1 MKLHLYRR
9 LAAEGIRKNR
19 RLYLPYMMAGSV
31 MVMIHYLLHFLE
43 SSPIFKEV
51 RGGDFA
57 QLFMGFGGIVIRF
70 FALLFLF
77 YTNSFLIRQRS
88 REFGLYN
95 VLGMDKR
102 NLTRIMI
109 WESVISTAISIGGG
123 LLFGILFSKL
133 AELGFFYILEL
144 DAGYAMSVS
153 VRSLALT
160 LRFFLEIYLFLLIC
174 TIWRVWRLNPLEL
187 LQSTQVG
194 EKPPKAQRLTALF
207 GLLLL
212 GSAYYLAV
220 TIKEPL
226 QAILVFVGA
235 VLMVIAATYI
245 LFITGSVTFCRLLQ
259 KNKRYYY
266 KPNHFVSVSS
276 MAYRM
281 KRNGAG
287 LASICILST
296 MILVMLSCTVALY
309 VGDETTIQSRF
320 PRHINMDVELNGS
333 EGLKREFTDQLEDAM
348 TTNAGAAYP
357 AGTEAEAEMGAGAEA
372 SAEEMFAEEVSAEE
386 VSALEASAE
395 EVSVA
400 EASAAESSANAEEG
414 PGTVPPLRQNIRTYR
429 RVEMYGLPLDGGYSI
444 NMDRWVLGAA
454 DPLGRVIQFFSL
466 EDFNELMGTDAELA
480 DDECLIYC
488 YGEKYGRD
496 TFAIAEGGNWRV
508 KAELDNFFESGFRSE
523 LSALSLMD
531 VVVKDLDA
539 AAGTFCDRSGRNGQP
554 WAYPEWI
561 CEYDIEGGN
570 DEKTARAEAS
580 RAGEEIEQIRL
591 ATGAKIRG
599 ADINM
604 RVVERRYSLMMDGG
618 LLFLGLLLSIVFV
631 IASVLIIYYKQIS
644 EGFEDQARFGI
655 MQSVGMTKR
664 EIRKSINSQILTVFF
679 LPLVFAGIH
688 LMFAFPLLWQLLRL
702 FGSVDLPLFVRMAQL
717 CFLVYGVCYAA
728 VYKLTAGVYYGIVS
742 GTKE

>member
-19 RLYLPYMMAGSV
+19 RLYAPYMMAGSV

-43 SSPIFKEV
+43 SSPIIAEV

-57 QLFMGFGGIVIRF
+57 QLFMGLGGIVIRF

-109 WESVISTAISIGGG
+109 WESVFSTAISIGSG
-123 LLFGILFSKL
+123 LLLGVLFSKL

-144 DAGYAMSVS
+144 DAGYAMTVS

-174 TIWRVWRLNPLEL
+174 TIWRVWRLDPLEL

-212 GSAYYLAV
+212 GGAYYLAV

-226 QAILVFVGA
+226 QAILVFVAA

-245 LFITGSVTFCRLLQ
+245 LFVAGSVTFCRLLQ

-276 MAYRM
+276 MVYRM

-309 VGDETTIQSRF
+309 VGDETSVQERF

-333 EGLKREFTDQLEDAM
+333 EGFRREFTDQLEDAM
-348 TTNAGAAYP
+348 TVNAGAAAL
-357 AGTEAEAEMGAGAEA
+357 AGAEDETVAETGAGAKA
-372 SAEEMFAEEVSAEE
+372 
-386 VSALEASAE
+386 
-395 EVSVA
+395 SVA
-400 EASAAESSANAEEG
+400 GPSGTAQKGSGTAAPA
-414 PGTVPPLRQNIRTYR
+414 RQNIRTYR
-429 RVEMYGLPLDGGYSI
+429 KVEMYGLPLDGGYSI
-444 NMDRWVLGAA
+444 DMDRWVMGTA
-454 DPLGRVIQFFSL
+454 DPTGRVIQFFSL
-466 EDFNELMGTDAELA
+466 EDFNELMGTDADLA
-480 DDECLIYC
+480 ADECLIYC

-496 TFAIAEGGNWRV
+496 TFSIAEGGSWRV
-508 KAELDNFFESGFRSE
+508 KAQLDDFFESGFRSE
-523 LSALSLMD
+523 LSAMSLID

-539 AAGTFCDRSGRNGQP
+539 AAGAFCDRPGRNGHP

-561 CEYDIEGGN
+561 CEYDIDGGD
-570 DEKTARAEAS
+570 DEETARAEAA
-580 RAGEEIEQIRL
+580 RAGDTIEQIRL
-591 ATGAKIRG
+591 ASGAKIRG
-599 ADINM
+599 ADINL

-618 LLFLGLLLSIVFV
+618 LLFLGMLLSIVFV

-644 EGFEDQARFGI
+644 EGYEDQARFGI

-664 EIRKSINSQILTVFF
+664 EIRRSINSQILTVFF
-679 LPLVFAGIH
+679 LPLLFAGIH
-688 LMFAFPLLWQLLRL
+688 LIFAFPLLWQLLRL

-728 VYKLTAGVYYGIVS
+728 VYKLTAGAYYGIVS
-742 GTKE
+742 GAGE

>member
-43 SSPIFKEV
+43 SSPIIDEV
-51 RGGDFA
+51 RGGDFV
-57 QLFMGFGGIVIRF
+57 QLFMGLGGVVIRF

-187 LQSTQVG
+187 LQSSQVG

-207 GLLLL
+207 GFLLL

-226 QAILVFVGA
+226 QAIMVFVAA

-245 LFITGSVTFCRLLQ
+245 LFIAGSVTLCRLLQ
-259 KNKRYYY
+259 KNRRYYY

-276 MAYRM
+276 MVYRM

-309 VGDETTIQSRF
+309 VGDETSIQKRF
-320 PRHINMDVELNGS
+320 PRQIDMDVELNGS

-348 TTNAGAAYP
+348 NPGAVSP
-357 AGTEAEAEMGAGAEA
+357 AGT
-372 SAEEMFAEEVSAEE
+372 VT
-386 VSALEASAE
+386 
-395 EVSVA
+395 
-400 EASAAESSANAEEG
+400 AA
-414 PGTVPPLRQNIRTYR
+414 PVRQNIRTYR
-429 RVEMYGLPLDGGYSI
+429 KVETYGLPLDGGYSI
-444 NMDRWVLGAA
+444 DMDRWVMGAA
-454 DPLGRVIQFFSL
+454 DPTGRVIQFFSL
-466 EDFNELMGTDAELA
+466 EDFNELMGTDADLA
-480 DDECLIYC
+480 DDECLVYC

-496 TFAIAEGGNWRV
+496 TFAIAEGGSWRV
-508 KAELDNFFESGFRSE
+508 KAELDDFFESGFRSE
-523 LSALSLMD
+523 LSAMSLMD

-539 AAGTFCDRSGRNGQP
+539 AAGAFCDRLGKNGQP

-561 CEYDIEGGN
+561 CEYDIDGGN
-570 DEKTARAEAS
+570 DEETARAEAS
-580 RAGEEIEQIRL
+580 RAGDAIEQIRL
-591 ATGAKIRG
+591 AAGAKIRG

-644 EGFEDQARFGI
+644 EGYEDQARFGI

-679 LPLVFAGIH
+679 LPLIFAGIH

-717 CFLVYGVCYAA
+717 CFLLYGVCYAA

-742 GTKE
+742 GAKE

>member
-19 RLYLPYMMAGSV
+19 RLYVPYMMAGSV

-43 SSPIFKEV
+43 SSPIIAEV

-57 QLFMGFGGIVIRF
+57 QLFMGLGGIVIRF

-109 WESVISTAISIGGG
+109 WESVFSTAISIGSG
-123 LLFGILFSKL
+123 LLFGVLFSKL

-144 DAGYAMSVS
+144 DTGYAMTVS

-174 TIWRVWRLNPLEL
+174 TIWRVWRLDPLEL

-226 QAILVFVGA
+226 QAILVFVAA

-245 LFITGSVTFCRLLQ
+245 LFIAGSVTFCRLLQ

-276 MAYRM
+276 MVYRM

-309 VGDETTIQSRF
+309 VGDETSVQERF

-333 EGLKREFTDQLEDAM
+333 EGLRREFTDQLEDAM
-348 TTNAGAAYP
+348 TANAGAA
-357 AGTEAEAEMGAGAEA
+357 
-372 SAEEMFAEEVSAEE
+372 
-386 VSALEASAE
+386 ALEGA
-395 EVSVA
+395 
-400 EASAAESSANAEEG
+400 SANAEKG
-414 PGTVPPLRQNIRTYR
+414 SGTAAPVRKNIRTYR
-429 RVEMYGLPLDGGYSI
+429 KVEMYGLPLDGGYSI
-444 NMDRWVLGAA
+444 NMDRWVMGAA
-454 DPLGRVIQFFSL
+454 DPTGRVIQFFSL
-466 EDFNELMGTDAELA
+466 EDFNEMMGTDADLA

-488 YGEKYGRD
+488 YGERYSRD
-496 TFAIAEGGNWRV
+496 TFAITEGGSWRV
-508 KAELDNFFESGFRSE
+508 KAQLDDFFESGFRSE
-523 LSALSLMD
+523 LSAMSLVD

-539 AAGTFCDRSGRNGQP
+539 AAGAFCDQSGRNDQP

-561 CEYDIEGGN
+561 CEYDIEGGD
-570 DEKTARAEAS
+570 DEETARAEAS
-580 RAGEEIEQIRL
+580 RAGDTIEQIRL

-644 EGFEDQARFGI
+644 EGYEDQARFGI

-664 EIRKSINSQILTVFF
+664 EIRRSINSQILTVFF

-688 LMFAFPLLWQLLRL
+688 LIFAFPLLWQLLRL

-717 CFLVYGVCYAA
+717 CFLLYGVCYAA
-728 VYKLTAGVYYGIVS
+728 VYKLTAGAYYGIVS
-742 GTKE
+742 GAKE

>member
-19 RLYLPYMMAGSV
+19 RLYAPYMMAGSV

-43 SSPIFKEV
+43 SSPIINEV
-51 RGGDFA
+51 RGGDFT
-57 QLFMGFGGIVIRF
+57 QLFMGLGGVVIRF

-109 WESVISTAISIGGG
+109 WESVFSTAISIGSG
-123 LLFGILFSKL
+123 LLLGILFSKL
-133 AELGFFYILEL
+133 AEIGFFYILKL

-174 TIWRVWRLNPLEL
+174 TVWRVWRLNPLEL
-187 LQSTQVG
+187 LQSSQVG

-226 QAILVFVGA
+226 QAILVFVAA

-245 LFITGSVTFCRLLQ
+245 LFIAGSVTFCRMLQ

-276 MAYRM
+276 MVYRM

-309 VGDETTIQSRF
+309 VGDETSIQKRF
-320 PRHINMDVELNGS
+320 PRHINMEVRLNGS
-333 EGLKREFTDQLEDAM
+333 EGLKRELTDQLEDAM
-348 TTNAGAAYP
+348 TLGAGSSAGMEAA
-357 AGTEAEAEMGAGAEA
+357 AAEMPGA
-372 SAEEMFAEEVSAEE
+372 
-386 VSALEASAE
+386 
-395 EVSVA
+395 
-400 EASAAESSANAEEG
+400 
-414 PGTVPPLRQNIRTYR
+414 VPARQNIRTYR
-429 RVEMYGLPLDGGYSI
+429 KVAAYGLPLDGGYSI
-444 NMDRWVLGAA
+444 DMDRWVMGAA
-454 DPLGRVIQFFSL
+454 DPTGRVIQFFSL
-466 EDFNELMGTDAELA
+466 EDFNELMGTDADLA

-496 TFAIAEGGNWRV
+496 TFSITEGGSWRV
-508 KAELDNFFESGFRSE
+508 KAEMDDFFESGFRSE
-523 LSALSLMD
+523 ISAMSLMD

-539 AAGTFCDRSGRNGQP
+539 AAGAFCDLTCQNGQT

-561 CEYDIEGGN
+561 CEYDIEGGD
-570 DEKTARAEAS
+570 DEETARTEAA
-580 RAGEEIEQIRL
+580 RAGAAIEQIRL

-599 ADINM
+599 TDISM

-644 EGFEDQARFGI
+644 EGYEDQARFGI

-664 EIRKSINSQILTVFF
+664 EIRRSINSQILTVFF
-679 LPLVFAGIH
+679 LPLLFAGIH
-688 LMFAFPLLWQLLRL
+688 LIFAFPLLWQLLRL
-702 FGSVDLPLFVRMAQL
+702 FGSVNLALFVRMAQL

-728 VYKLTAGVYYGIVS
+728 VYKLTAGAYYGIVS
-742 GTKE
+742 GAKE

>member
-57 QLFMGFGGIVIRF
+57 QLFMGLGGIVIRF

-144 DAGYAMSVS
+144 DAGYAMTVS

-276 MAYRM
+276 MVYRM

-348 TTNAGAAYP
+348 TVNAGAAYP
-357 AGTEAEAEMGAGAEA
+357 AGTEA
-372 SAEEMFAEEVSAEE
+372 
-386 VSALEASAE
+386 
-395 EVSVA
+395 
-400 EASAAESSANAEEG
+400 AA
-414 PGTVPPLRQNIRTYR
+414 PVRQNIRTYR
-429 RVEMYGLPLDGGYSI
+429 KVETYGLPLDGGYSI
-444 NMDRWVLGAA
+444 DMDRWVMGAA
-454 DPLGRVIQFFSL
+454 DPTGRVIQFFSL

-496 TFAIAEGGNWRV
+496 TFAIAEGGSWRV

-539 AAGTFCDRSGRNGQP
+539 AVGAFCDQPGRNGQP

-580 RAGEEIEQIRL
+580 RAGDTIEQIRL

-599 ADINM
+599 VDINM

-679 LPLVFAGIH
+679 LPLVFAGVH

-742 GTKE
+742 GAKE

>member
-43 SSPIFKEV
+43 SSPIIDEV
-51 RGGDFA
+51 RGGDFV
-57 QLFMGFGGIVIRF
+57 QLFMGLGGVVIRF

-187 LQSTQVG
+187 LQSSQVG

-207 GLLLL
+207 GFLLL

-226 QAILVFVGA
+226 QAIMVFVAA

-245 LFITGSVTFCRLLQ
+245 LFIAGSVTLCRLLQ
-259 KNKRYYY
+259 KNRRYYY

-276 MAYRM
+276 MVYRM

-309 VGDETTIQSRF
+309 VGDETSIRDRF
-320 PRHINMDVELNGS
+320 PRQIDMDVEMNGS

-348 TTNAGAAYP
+348 NPGA
-357 AGTEAEAEMGAGAEA
+357 
-372 SAEEMFAEEVSAEE
+372 VSPEGKE
-386 VSALEASAE
+386 T
-395 EVSVA
+395 
-400 EASAAESSANAEEG
+400 AA
-414 PGTVPPLRQNIRTYR
+414 PVRQNIRTYR
-429 RVEMYGLPLDGGYSI
+429 KVETYGLPLDGGYSI
-444 NMDRWVLGAA
+444 DMDRWVMGAA
-454 DPLGRVIQFFSL
+454 DPTGRVIQFFSL
-466 EDFNELMGTDAELA
+466 EDFNELMGTDADLA
-480 DDECLIYC
+480 DDECLVYC

-496 TFAIAEGGNWRV
+496 TFAIAEGGSWRV
-508 KAELDNFFESGFRSE
+508 KAELDDFFESGFRSE
-523 LSALSLMD
+523 LSAMSLMD

-539 AAGTFCDRSGRNGQP
+539 AAGAFCDRLGKNGQP

-561 CEYDIEGGN
+561 CEYDIDGGN
-570 DEKTARAEAS
+570 DEETARAEAS
-580 RAGEEIEQIRL
+580 RAGDAIEQIRL
-591 ATGAKIRG
+591 AAGAKIRG

-644 EGFEDQARFGI
+644 EGYEDQARFGI

-679 LPLVFAGIH
+679 LPLIFAGIH

-717 CFLVYGVCYAA
+717 CFLLYGVCYAA

-742 GTKE
+742 GAKE

>member
-43 SSPIFKEV
+43 SSPIIAEV

-57 QLFMGFGGIVIRF
+57 QLFMGLGGIVIRF

-109 WESVISTAISIGGG
+109 WESVFSTAISIGSG

-144 DAGYAMSVS
+144 DAGYALTVS
-153 VRSLALT
+153 VRSLVLT
-160 LRFFLEIYLFLLIC
+160 LRFFLEIYLFLLLC
-174 TIWRVWRLNPLEL
+174 TIWRVWRLDPLEL

-226 QAILVFVGA
+226 QAILVFVAA

-245 LFITGSVTFCRLLQ
+245 LFVAGSVTFCRLLQ
-259 KNKRYYY
+259 KNRRYYY

-276 MAYRM
+276 MVYRM

-309 VGDETTIQSRF
+309 VGDETSVQERF
-320 PRHINMDVELNGS
+320 PRQIDMDVELNGS
-333 EGLKREFTDQLEDAM
+333 EGLRREFTDQLEDAM
-348 TTNAGAAYP
+348 MVNVGAVAL
-357 AGTEAEAEMGAGAEA
+357 AGAEDEA
-372 SAEEMFAEEVSAEE
+372 AAETGMGAD
-386 VSALEASAE
+386 
-395 EVSVA
+395 A
-400 EASAAESSANAEEG
+400 EAAAVEPSAAEPSGDAAKGS
-414 PGTVPPLRQNIRTYR
+414 GTAAPVRRNIRTYR
-429 RVEMYGLPLDGGYSI
+429 KVETYGLPLDGGYSI
-444 NMDRWVLGAA
+444 DMDRWVMGAA
-454 DPLGRVIQFFSL
+454 DPTGRVIQFFSL
-466 EDFNELMGTDAELA
+466 EDFNELMGTDADLA

-508 KAELDNFFESGFRSE
+508 KAELDAFFESGFRSE
-523 LSALSLMD
+523 LSAMSLMD

-539 AAGTFCDRSGRNGQP
+539 AVGAFCDRMCQNGQP

-561 CEYDIEGGN
+561 CEYDIDGG
-570 DEKTARAEAS
+570 DKEETARTEAS
-580 RAGEEIEQIRL
+580 RARDTIESIRL
-591 ATGAKIRG
+591 AAGAKIRG

-604 RVVERRYSLMMDGG
+604 RVVERRYSLMLDGG

-644 EGFEDQARFGI
+644 EGYEDQARFGI

-664 EIRKSINSQILTVFF
+664 EIRRSINSQILTVFF

-688 LMFAFPLLWQLLRL
+688 LIFAFPLLWQLLRL
-702 FGSVDLPLFVRMAQL
+702 FGSVDLRLFVRMAQL
-717 CFLVYGVCYAA
+717 CFLLYGVCYAA
-728 VYKLTAGVYYGIVS
+728 VYKLTAGAYYGIVS
-742 GTKE
+742 GAKE

>member
-19 RLYLPYMMAGSV
+19 RLYVPYMMAGSV

-43 SSPIFKEV
+43 SSPMIAEV

-57 QLFMGFGGIVIRF
+57 QLFMGLGGIVIRF

-109 WESVISTAISIGGG
+109 WESVISTAISIGSG

-174 TIWRVWRLNPLEL
+174 TIWRVWRLDPLEL

-226 QAILVFVGA
+226 QAILVFVAA

-245 LFITGSVTFCRLLQ
+245 LFIAGSVTFCRLLQ

-276 MAYRM
+276 MVYRM

-309 VGDETTIQSRF
+309 VGDETSIRNRF
-320 PRHINMDVELNGS
+320 PRHIDIDVELNGS

-348 TTNAGAAYP
+348 VANAGAGAW
-357 AGTEAEAEMGAGAEA
+357 AGTADEAA
-372 SAEEMFAEEVSAEE
+372 V
-386 VSALEASAE
+386 
-395 EVSVA
+395 VA
-400 EASAAESSANAEEG
+400 ETGTGARAAAAESLGVDAAAADQFVDAAKGS
-414 PGTVPPLRQNIRTYR
+414 GTAAPARQNIRTYR

-466 EDFNELMGTDAELA
+466 EDFNELMGTDADLA

-496 TFAIAEGGNWRV
+496 TFAVAEGGSWRV
-508 KAELDNFFESGFRSE
+508 KAELDDFFESGFRSE

-539 AAGTFCDRSGRNGQP
+539 AAGAFCDRLGQNGQP
-554 WAYPEWI
+554 WAYPVWI
-561 CEYDIEGGN
+561 CEYDIEGGD
-570 DEKTARAEAS
+570 DEETARAEAS
-580 RAGEEIEQIRL
+580 RAQDTIEQLRL
-591 ATGAKIRG
+591 ATGARIRG
-599 ADINM
+599 ADVNM

-644 EGFEDQARFGI
+644 EGYEDQARFGI

-679 LPLVFAGIH
+679 LPLAFAGIH
-688 LMFAFPLLWQLLRL
+688 LIFAFPLLWQLLRL
-702 FGSVDLPLFVRMAQL
+702 FGSVNLPLFVRMAQL

-742 GTKE
+742 GGE